1 MLQRWRLESQ
11 KWPIDYWLLGLVTV
25 LMVIGLMMVASSSI
39 AISEKRFLDSTHYVL
54 RQTISVGIGL
64 IAAYILFQIP
74 ISFWERHRG
83 KLFLFAI
90 FLLIL
95 VLIFGR
101 EINGSKRWLPLVIM
115 NFQPSE
121 FMKLVIVIFMAGYLN
136 RHASAVKESFEAVI
150 RLTLPFGLM
159 AILLLME
166 PDYGS
171 TFVIAVVITG
181 MLLIAGAPWK
191 YFVLTVLPMASLL
204 LVLVIIEP
212 YRMKRVTSFLNP
224 WDDPYGTGYQL
235 TQALIA
241 LGRGEWFGVGVG
253 ASVQKLLYLPDAHTD
268 FLFAIYGEE
277 FGFIGVVVLVLIY
290 LFILQ
295 RLFRIGRKAMNK
307 DQFFGGMIAYGI
319 GIWVILQA
327 MINMGVNLG
336 VFPTKGLTLPL
347 MSYGGSSMLLLMI
360 ALAIVFRVDYETRT
374 KKLES
379 KVADDKEANR
389 DTDKERAKPNL
400 KGGSKQASEAEA
412 KLTARSNS
420 RLNTKP
426 SVKPATKRTV
436 KPRSTAVPRRTI
448 KPAGRR

>member
-1 MLQRWRLESQ
+1 MLERWRLNSQ
-11 KWPIDYWLLGLVTV
+11 KWPIDFWLLGLVSV

-39 AISEKRFLDSTHYVL
+39 AISEKRFFDSTHYVT
-54 RQTISVGIGL
+54 RQFLAMGL
-64 IAAYILFQIP
+64 GLAAAYVVFHIP

-83 KLFLFAI
+83 KLFLFA
-90 FLLIL
+90 LLLLVL

-101 EINGSKRWLPLVIM
+101 EINGSKRWLPLVVM

-121 FMKLVIVIFMAGYLN
+121 FMKLVIVIFMAGYLD

-150 RLTLPFGLM
+150 RLALPFGVM

-204 LVLVIIEP
+204 LTLIIIEP

-224 WDDPYGTGYQL
+224 WDDPYGSGYQL

-241 LGRGEWFGVGVG
+241 LGRGEWFGVGIG

-268 FLFAIYGEE
+268 FLFSIYGEE
-277 FGFIGVVVLVLIY
+277 FGFIGIVVLVLIY
-290 LFILQ
+290 LFILH
-295 RLFRIGRKAMNK
+295 RLFRIGRKAMDK
-307 DQFFGGMIAYGI
+307 GLFFGAMIAYGI
-319 GIWVILQA
+319 GIWIILQA

-336 VFPTKGLTLPL
+336 AFPTKGLTLPL
-347 MSYGGSSMLLLMI
+347 MSYGGSSVLLLII
-360 ALAIVFRVDYETRT
+360 ALAIVFRVDYETRNKALQSPKT
-374 KKLES
+374 DSKLDAEKKGAPS
-379 KVADDKEANR
+379 
-389 DTDKERAKPNL
+389 
-400 KGGSKQASEAEA
+400 GGKA
-412 KLTARSNS
+412 
-420 RLNTKP
+420 
-426 SVKPATKRTV
+426 
-436 KPRSTAVPRRTI
+436 
-448 KPAGRR
+448 

>member
-1 MLQRWRLESQ
+1 MLERWRLNSQ
-11 KWPIDYWLLGLVTV
+11 KWPIDFWLLGLVSV

-39 AISEKRFLDSTHYVL
+39 AISEKRFFDSTHYVT
-54 RQTISVGIGL
+54 RQFLAMGL
-64 IAAYILFQIP
+64 GLAAAYVVFHIP

-83 KLFLFAI
+83 KLFLFA
-90 FLLIL
+90 LLLLVL

-101 EINGSKRWLPLVIM
+101 EINGSKRWLPLVVM

-121 FMKLVIVIFMAGYLN
+121 FMKLVIVIFMAGYLD

-150 RLTLPFGLM
+150 RLALPFGVM

-204 LVLVIIEP
+204 LTLIIIEP

-224 WDDPYGTGYQL
+224 WDDPYGSGYQL

-241 LGRGEWFGVGVG
+241 LGRGEWFGVGIG

-268 FLFAIYGEE
+268 FLFSIYGEE
-277 FGFIGVVVLVLIY
+277 FGFIGIVVLVLIY
-290 LFILQ
+290 LFILH
-295 RLFRIGRKAMNK
+295 RLFRIGRKAMDK
-307 DQFFGGMIAYGI
+307 GLFFGAMIAYGI
-319 GIWVILQA
+319 GIWIILQA

-336 VFPTKGLTLPL
+336 AFPTKGLTLPL
-347 MSYGGSSMLLLMI
+347 MSYGGSSVLLLII
-360 ALAIVFRVDYETRT
+360 ALAIVFRVDYETRN
-374 KKLES
+374 KALES
-379 KVADDKEANR
+379 PK
-389 DTDKERAKPNL
+389 TDSKLDAEK
-400 KGGSKQASEAEA
+400 KG
-412 KLTARSNS
+412 T
-420 RLNTKP
+420 P
-426 SVKPATKRTV
+426 SGGKA
-436 KPRSTAVPRRTI
+436 
-448 KPAGRR
+448 